1 MFINV
6 EIGSDYYAAL
16 KIRLDKN
23 GRPYGCGCGCSVFF
37 QGKAAREVRR
47 MFELEKAAEMTGD
60 LPYCGEEWEKDT
72 KKEKPKFE
80 DILDEKERDEWFGL

>member
-6 EIGSDYYAAL
+6 ESGGYNAML

-23 GRPYGCGCGCSVFF
+23 GRPYGCGCGVSVFF

-47 MFELEKAAEMTGD
+47 LFELEKAAEMTRN
-60 LPYCGEEWEKDT
+60 LPYFGEEWENEKT
-72 KKEKPKFE
+72 KSEAVS
-80 DILDEKERDEWFGL
+80 DEKESDLFGFGD